1 MRKRGEARGSF
12 DSGRKALT
20 EPKLT
25 VAQRIEQL
33 PLGRFHQRFVGLVS
47 LGNFF
52 DLYDI
57 FIVAYLG
64 AALQQSGFLTLRQF
78 TVFVA
83 AGFLGMFVGTVVF
96 GMGSDRMGRRSAF
109 IFLLLIYSIFTFA
122 DAFAPNAK
130 WLIALRFFAGVGI
143 GAEIVV
149 IDTYVTEVVPS
160 YARGRYVAITQI
172 AGFCAVPV
180 AAMLS
185 RALVPT
191 HWLIS
196 GWRWVM
202 VIGASGALLTW
213 WFRRR
218 LPESPRWLE
227 ARGRV
232 AEAETVMAALESES
246 FAASERS
253 GERQVTTGERQERKR
268 FNTGGR
274 EVRTTEDAEKEKS
287 RSLASL
293 GMTDSPAARPG
304 KTPAGTPAL
313 RVREADTSF
322 REREADA
329 SFREREADASFREL
343 WKAPYLSRTVML
355 VLFQALQTIGFY
367 GFANWAPTFL
377 LKQGVSLLHSLEYTL
392 LIAVVSPVGPLLAAW
407 TSDRLERK
415 WTIVTLALLVA
426 GLGLGFGNSVAP
438 AAVVGFGALLTL
450 ANYWFSAAF
459 HAYQAELFPTR
470 LRATGV
476 GFTYSWSRLSAAFT
490 SLLIGWVLNGY
501 GVLAVFAMLAVA
513 MTLVAVVI
521 GAMGPRTNR
530 MVLEEIS
537 G

>member
-1 MRKRGEARGSF
+1 MTIAE
-12 DSGRKALT
+12 
-20 EPKLT
+20 
-25 VAQRIEQL
+25 RIERL
-33 PLGRFHQRFVGLVS
+33 PLGRFHRRFIALVS

-57 FIVAYLG
+57 FIVAYIG

-78 TVFVA
+78 TFFVA

-109 IFLLLIYSIFTFA
+109 ILLLLIYSVFTFA
-122 DAFAPNAK
+122 DAFAPNAT

-149 IDTYVTEVVPS
+149 IDTYVTEVVPGR
-160 YARGRYVAITQI
+160 ARGRYVAITQV

-180 AAMLS
+180 AAVLS
-185 RALVPT
+185 RLLVPT
-191 HWLIS
+191 HFWMS

-227 ARGRV
+227 SRGRV
-232 AEAETVMAALESES
+232 AEADAIM
-246 FAASERS
+246 S
-253 GERQVTTGERQERKR
+253 G
-268 FNTGGR
+268 
-274 EVRTTEDAEKEKS
+274 
-287 RSLASL
+287 L
-293 GMTDSPAARPG
+293 
-304 KTPAGTPAL
+304 
-313 RVREADTSF
+313 
-322 REREADA
+322 ERESYSKEGKGIYKEDTENAEGTEKKESA
-329 SFREREADASFREL
+329 SFWEL
-343 WKAPYLSRTVML
+343 WRPPYVSRTAML
-355 VLFQALQTIGFY
+355 VIFQALQTIGFY

-377 LKQGVSLLHSLEYTL
+377 LKRGVSLLHSLEYTL
-392 LIAVVSPVGPLLAAW
+392 LIALVSPLGPLLAAF
-407 TSDRLERK
+407 TSDRMERK
-415 WTIVTLALLVA
+415 WTIVVLALLVA
-426 GLGLGFGNSVAP
+426 GLGLGFGNSIAP

-490 SLLIGWVLNGY
+490 SILIGAVLAH
-501 GVLAVFAMLAVA
+501 GVPAVFALLAVA
-513 MTLVAVVI
+513 MILVAVVV
-521 GAMGPRTNR
+521 GVMGPRTNGL
-530 MVLEEIS
+530 VLEEIAR
-537 G
+537 

>member
-1 MRKRGEARGSF
+1 MTI
-12 DSGRKALT
+12 T
-20 EPKLT
+20 EGT
-25 VAQRIEQL
+25 IAERIERL
-33 PLGRFHQRFVGLVS
+33 PLGGFHRRFIGLVS

-57 FIVAYLG
+57 FIVAYIG
-64 AALQQSGFLTLRQF
+64 AALQTSGFLSLRQF
-78 TVFVA
+78 TFFVA
-83 AGFLGMFVGTVVF
+83 TGFLGMFVGTVVF

-109 IFLLLIYSIFTFA
+109 ILLLLIYSVFTFA
-122 DAFAPNAK
+122 DAFAPTAG

-160 YARGRYVAITQI
+160 YARGRYVAITQV

-180 AAMLS
+180 AAVLS
-185 RALVPT
+185 RLLVPT
-191 HWLIS
+191 HFLMS

-227 ARGRV
+227 SRGRV
-232 AEAETVMAALESES
+232 EEADAIMSALENES
-246 FAASERS
+246 FSASGRS
-253 GERQVTTGERQERKR
+253 GEWLVTSGEKE
-268 FNTGGR
+268 
-274 EVRTTEDAEKEKS
+274 EKS

-293 GMTDSPAARPG
+293 GMTN
-304 KTPAGTPAL
+304 T
-313 RVREADTSF
+313 EA
-322 REREADA
+322 ERA
-329 SFREREADASFREL
+329 SFWEL
-343 WKAPYLSRTVML
+343 WRRPYLSRTVML
-355 VLFQALQTIGFY
+355 VIFQALQTIGFY

-377 LKQGVSLLHSLEYTL
+377 LKRGVSLLHSLEYTL
-392 LIAVVSPVGPLLAAW
+392 LIALVSPLGPLLAAF
-407 TSDRLERK
+407 TSDRFERK
-415 WTIVTLALLVA
+415 WTIVALALLVA
-426 GLGLGFGNSVAP
+426 GLGIGFGNSIAP

-490 SLLIGWVLNGY
+490 SLLIGAVLAH
-501 GVLAVFAMLAVA
+501 GVPAVFALLAVA
-513 MTLVAVVI
+513 MILVAGVVTV
-521 GAMGPRTNR
+521 MGPRTNGL
-530 MVLEEIS
+530 VLEEIS
-537 G
+537 R

>member
-1 MRKRGEARGSF
+1 MTIAE
-12 DSGRKALT
+12 
-20 EPKLT
+20 
-25 VAQRIEQL
+25 RIERL
-33 PLGRFHQRFVGLVS
+33 PLGRFHRRFIALVS

-64 AALQQSGFLTLRQF
+64 AALQQSGFLSLRQF
-78 TVFVA
+78 TFFVA

-109 IFLLLIYSIFTFA
+109 ILLLLIYSVFTFVG
-122 DAFAPNAK
+122 AFSPTAG

-160 YARGRYVAITQI
+160 YARGRYVAITQV

-180 AAMLS
+180 AAVLS
-185 RALVPT
+185 RLLVPT
-191 HWLIS
+191 HFLMS

-227 ARGRV
+227 SRGRI
-232 AEAETVMAALESES
+232 
-246 FAASERS
+246 
-253 GERQVTTGERQERKR
+253 G
-268 FNTGGR
+268 
-274 EVRTTEDAEKEKS
+274 
-287 RSLASL
+287 
-293 GMTDSPAARPG
+293 
-304 KTPAGTPAL
+304 
-313 RVREADTSF
+313 
-322 REREADA
+322 EADA
-329 SFREREADASFREL
+329 VMSALEAESFSQEGKRVYTGDVEGAEGAEKKVHEESGSFWEL
-343 WKAPYLSRTVML
+343 WRRPYLSRTVML
-355 VLFQALQTIGFY
+355 VIFQALQTIGFY

-377 LKQGVSLLHSLEYTL
+377 LKRGVSLLHSLEYTL
-392 LIAVVSPVGPLLAAW
+392 LIALVSPLGPLLAAF
-407 TSDRLERK
+407 TLDRMERK
-415 WTIVTLALLVA
+415 WTIVVLALLVA

-459 HAYQAELFPTR
+459 HAYQSELFPTR

-490 SLLIGWVLNGY
+490 SILIGAVLVH
-501 GVLAVFAMLAVA
+501 GVPAVFAVLAVA

-521 GAMGPRTNR
+521 GFLGPRTNGL
-530 MVLEEIS
+530 VLEEIS
-537 G
+537 R